1 LGFGGGGEGSTG
13 TAAHTHNST
22 LVGDG
27 GSLSSPLTQIDDGTL
42 QGRILI
48 GV

>member
-1 LGFGGGGEGSTG
+1 MGFGGGGEGSTG

-27 GSLSSPLTQIDDGTL
+27 GSLSTSLTQIADSNMYT
-42 QGRILI
+42 RIVV